1 MRLEILLSCM
11 NLQDED
17 IITKSHIESDT
28 IIVNQCGYDG
38 YNEYDRNGHKTRIFS
53 VNDKGLTKSRNYAIK
68 HSEADVCLLCD
79 DDEVFSRNYEEG
91 ILTAYRDLPEADVII
106 FNIGN
111 RPAHWGDM
119 PKKLGY
125 LDLMHVAS
133 WQISF
138 KRESIVNNNVYFD
151 EHMGAGSGNGAEE
164 EFRFLTDCRKNGL
177 AIYYVPFVIADVAQ
191 TKSTWFKGYN
201 EEFFI
206 NRGNTTRYIMG
217 YVPAVLYAAYYSI
230 RKRHQF
236 DSDISWFKAFRL
248 ILKVIHEN
256 RLGKKK

>member
-1 MRLEILLSCM
+1 MKLEILLSCM

-17 IITKSHIESDT
+17 IIERSRIESDT
-28 IIVNQCGYDG
+28 IIVNQCDHDDYS
-38 YNEYDRNGHKTRIFS
+38 EIEKNGHRIRTWS
-53 VNDKGLTKSRNYAIK
+53 VNDRGLTKSRNYAIRR
-68 HSEADVCLLCD
+68 SEADICLLCD
-79 DDEVFSRNYEEG
+79 DDEVFADNYETG
-91 ILTAYRDLPEADVII
+91 ILTAYKDIPDADVII

-111 RPAHWGDM
+111 RPAHWGDI
-119 PKKLGY
+119 PKRLGY

-138 KRESIVNNNVYFD
+138 RRQSLIENEVYFD
-151 EHMGAGSGNGAEE
+151 ERMGAGSGNGAEE
-164 EFRFLTDCRKNGL
+164 EFRFLTDCRKKKL
-177 AIYYVPFVIADVAQ
+177 AIYYVPFAIADVAQ

-217 YVPAVLYAAYYSI
+217 YVPAVLYAAYYSV

-236 DSDISWFKAFRL
+236 DNDISWFKAFRL
-248 ILKVIHEN
+248 IMKGVHEN
-256 RLGKKK
+256 RLGR

>member
-151 EHMGAGSGNGAEE
+151 ERMGAGSGN
-164 EFRFLTDCRKNGL
+164 
-177 AIYYVPFVIADVAQ
+177 
-191 TKSTWFKGYN
+191 
-201 EEFFI
+201 
-206 NRGNTTRYIMG
+206 
-217 YVPAVLYAAYYSI
+217 
-230 RKRHQF
+230 
-236 DSDISWFKAFRL
+236 
-248 ILKVIHEN
+248 
-256 RLGKKK
+256 